1 MSLAAVFI
9 DGGYLTNVLRA
20 FGKPRLD
27 YAQFAAWTAEGHE
40 VFRVYC
46 YDCLPYQ
53 SASPSP
59 EERTRFSNAKKWID
73 ALNRLERFKVYTPSS
88 STS

>member
-9 DGGYLTNVLRA
+9 DGGYLTNVLRGL
-20 FGKPRLD
+20 GKPRLD
-27 YAQFAAWTAEGHE
+27 YAQFALWAAEGCQL
-40 VFRVYC
+40 FRAYY

-59 EERTRFSNAKKWID
+59 EERARHSNAKKWID
-73 ALNRLERFKVYTPSS
+73 TPIRHHNGGACDGR
-88 STS
+88 

>member
-9 DGGYLTNVLRA
+9 DGGYLTSVLR
-20 FGKPRLD
+20 GLGRPRLD
-27 YAQFAAWTAEGHE
+27 YAHFAAWAAEGYD
-40 VFRVYC
+40 VFRVYY

-59 EERTRFSNAKKWID
+59 EERARYSATKK
-73 ALNRLERFKVYTPSS
+73 
-88 STS
+88 